1 MEENVIVETLS
12 NGKDENCSI
21 AREKRSNDII
31 TILKTEFNP
40 VLSCTCLLLVCSS
53 FSHGFDNQGFS
64 TIQAM
69 DSFTEQFG
77 EYNPATKSYS
87 IPAYF
92 LSYLNSLQYI
102 GFAFGLLV
110 GSYISSKFGRKWC
123 VRLMSGYAL
132 ITATIAVTSQ
142 KKEQILSARVLNYVF
157 IGMEM
162 AVIPVFQAEI
172 TPARARGLVVGAFQ
186 LSLAVG
192 GLIIHIITNGTANRE
207 NSSAWRIPVGLF
219 YIFPAIVGT
228 LINFVPESPRWLL
241 SQRKEQEALQS
252 LRKLR
257 QGKFTEE
264 EILEEYKEIEVSLK
278 ELETRNGSYKDLFK
292 GADLTRTLIVIG
304 VNVFQQITGQAFA
317 SQYGTLY
324 IKSLGTVNAFQM
336 AIVSAVVGIVT
347 VVLILMLNDKFGRKV
362 FLYIG
367 LWLQVCSLMAMGGLG
382 TQKTTTVPMKS
393 GIVAMMN
400 IFTFGYAFGYAP
412 LAYVISSEIPSLKL
426 RDKTYRI
433 GIMVNI
439 IFAFLVA
446 YTLPYLLN
454 KPYANLQSK
463 VGFVYGSFS
472 ALGLIYT
479 YFFVPECKGKSLE
492 EIDFCFYKKIP
503 LRKFAA
509 YDPQKDDGFAA
520 FKEKYDQR
528 LAPMKKI
535 EKEKIMNGTETP

>member
-1 MEENVIVETLS
+1 MVEVKKGEEVISVKTFSRGGGDDIAFNKNRKTS
-12 NGKDENCSI
+12 NI
-21 AREKRSNDII
+21 F

-40 VLSCTCLLLVCSS
+40 VLACTCLLLVCSS

-77 EYNPATKSYS
+77 EYNTATREYR
-87 IPAYF
+87 IPAHF

-102 GFAFGLLV
+102 GFAFGLLL
-110 GSYISSKFGRKWC
+110 GSIISSKFGRKWC
-123 VRLMSGYAL
+123 IRLMSGYAL

-142 KKEQILSARVLNYVF
+142 KKEQILSARVLNYIF

-162 AVIPVFQAEI
+162 SVIPVFQAEI

-192 GLIIHIITNGTANRE
+192 GLIIHIITNSTSDRE

-219 YIFPAIVGT
+219 FIFPAIVGT

-241 SQRKEQEALQS
+241 SQSKGKEALQS
-252 LRKLR
+252 LTKLR
-257 QGKFTEE
+257 QGKFSEE
-264 EILEEYKEIEVSLK
+264 EIMEEYKEIEVSLK
-278 ELETRNGSYKDLFK
+278 ELELRDGTYLDLLK
-292 GADLTRTLIVIG
+292 GTDLKRTLIVIG

-317 SQYGTLY
+317 SQYGTLF

-336 AIVSAVVGIVT
+336 SIVSAVVGIVA
-347 VVLILMLNDKFGRKV
+347 VALILALNDMFGRKV

-367 LWLQVCSLMAMGGLG
+367 LWIQVSSLIAKGGLG
-382 TQKTTTVPMKS
+382 TARTATVPMKS

-412 LAYVISSEIPSLKL
+412 LAYVISSEVPSLKL
-426 RDKTYRI
+426 KDKTYRV
-433 GIMVNI
+433 GMLMNI
-439 IFAFLVA
+439 LFAFLVA
-446 YTLPYLLN
+446 FTLPYLLN
-454 KPYANLQSK
+454 KPYANLQAK
-463 VGFVYGSFS
+463 VRFIYGVFS

-479 YFFVPECKGKSLE
+479 YFFIPECKGKSLE
-492 EIDFCFYKKIP
+492 EVDFCFYKGVP
-503 LRKFAA
+503 LRQFST
-509 YDPQKDDGFAA
+509 YDPQSDEGFSA
-520 FKEKYDQR
+520 FKEKYNK
-528 LAPMKKI
+528 AI
-535 EKEKIMNGTETP
+535 SSTEKVRDSI